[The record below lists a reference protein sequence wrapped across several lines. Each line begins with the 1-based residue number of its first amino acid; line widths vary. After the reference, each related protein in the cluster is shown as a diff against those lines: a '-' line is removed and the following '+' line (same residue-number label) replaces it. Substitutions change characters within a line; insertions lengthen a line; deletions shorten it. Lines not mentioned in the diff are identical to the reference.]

1 MRAAVCGSPIAH
13 SLSPALHRA
22 AYAELGLEGW
32 EYEALEVDE
41 EGLPALVASL
51 DAGWAGL
58 SLTMPLKRAVL
69 PLVDEV
75 DAFAR
80 AVGAV
85 NTVVVTPRH
94 GGPGDGGPGDGGP
107 RGAPG
112 RAGVRLRAENTD
124 VHGVLAALAGAGAE
138 RVGSGAVVGGGA
150 TARSALVA
158 LLRAGCPRPV
168 AVVRSPERA
177 AQLRTVA
184 ERVGGRVDV
193 RDWSQLPAVADAD
206 VVVSTVPA
214 DASEAV
220 AGVLT
225 GARPLLL
232 DVVYAPW
239 PTPLAR
245 AWGGPVLG
253 GFEML
258 LHQAAAQVELMTGRS
273 APLAAMREAG
283 LAVLRS
289 RQPR

>member
-22 AYAELGLEGW
+22 AYAALGLDGW
-32 EYEALEVDE
+32 EYGALEVDE
-41 EGLPALVASL
+41 DGLPALVASL

-85 NTVVVTPRH
+85 NTVVVTPRQ
-94 GGPGDGGPGDGGP
+94 D
-107 RGAPG
+107 APAAG

-124 VHGVLAALAGAGAE
+124 VHGVVAALAEAGAT
-138 RVGSGAVVGGGA
+138 RVHRGAVVGGGA

-177 AQLRTVA
+177 GQLRTVA
-184 ERVGGRVDV
+184 ERVGGEVEV
-193 RDWSQLPAVADAD
+193 RDWSRLRTVLEAE

-214 DASEAV
+214 GASRDV
-220 AGVLT
+220 ADVLAPAAAPG
-225 GARPLLL
+225 GARPAPLLL

-239 PTPLAR
+239 PTPLAG
-245 AWGGPVLG
+245 AWPGPVVG

-258 LHQAAAQVELMTGRS
+258 LHQGAAQVELMTGRR

-283 LAVLRS
+283 LAQLRA
-289 RQPR
+289 RAQA

>member
-22 AYAELGLEGW
+22 AYAELGLDGW
-32 EYEALEVDE
+32 EYGALEVDE
-41 EGLPALVASL
+41 QGLPALVASL

-75 DAFAR
+75 DGFAR

-85 NTVVVTPRH
+85 NTVVVTPREDA
-94 GGPGDGGPGDGGP
+94 PGD
-107 RGAPG
+107 GAPG

-124 VHGVLAALAGAGAE
+124 VHGILAALAGAGAE

-177 AQLRTVA
+177 DQLRTVA

-214 DASEAV
+214 GASEAV
-220 AGVLT
+220 AGVLA

-245 AWGGPVLG
+245 AWAGPVLG

-258 LHQAAAQVELMTGRS
+258 LHQGAAQVELMTGRS

-283 LAVLRS
+283 LAVLRA

>member
-1 MRAAVCGSPIAH
+1 MRAAVCGYPIAH

-22 AYAELGLEGW
+22 AYAALGLHGW
-32 EYEALEVDE
+32 QYDLLEVDE
-41 EGLPALVASL
+41 QRLPALVASL

-58 SLTMPLKRAVL
+58 SLTMPLKQAVV

-75 DAFAR
+75 SDFAR

-85 NTVVVTPRH
+85 NTVVVTPR
-94 GGPGDGGPGDGGP
+94 
-107 RGAPG
+107 GAG
-112 RAGVRLRAENTD
+112 AGVHLRAENTD
-124 VHGVLAALAGAGAE
+124 VHGIVAALAEAGAV

-168 AVVRSPERA
+168 AVVRSPGRA
-177 AQLRTVA
+177 GELREVA
-184 ERVGGRVDV
+184 ARLGGEVDV
-193 RDWSQLPAVADAD
+193 RGWAELPSALDAE

-214 DASEAV
+214 GASEDV
-220 AGVLT
+220 AAALT
-225 GARPLLL
+225 AHPGPHPLLL

-245 AWGGPVLG
+245 RWDGPVVG

-258 LHQAAAQVELMTGRS
+258 LHQGAAQVELMTGHR
-273 APLAAMREAG
+273 APLAEMREAG
-283 LAVLRS
+283 LAALRARAS
-289 RQPR
+289 A

>member
-22 AYAELGLEGW
+22 AYAELGLDGW
-32 EYEALEVDE
+32 EYGALEVDE
-41 EGLPALVASL
+41 QGLPALVASL

-75 DAFAR
+75 DGFAR

-85 NTVVVTPRH
+85 NTVVVTPREDA
-94 GGPGDGGPGDGGP
+94 PGD
-107 RGAPG
+107 GAPG

-124 VHGVLAALAGAGAE
+124 VHGILAALAGAGAE

-214 DASEAV
+214 GASEAV
-220 AGVLT
+220 AGVLA

-258 LHQAAAQVELMTGRS
+258 LHQGAAQVELMTGRS

-283 LAVLRS
+283 LAVLRA